1 LWGRSSTGRS
11 HFAKINWKG
20 FAFKTAKYDFKVNWI
35 PTLTKM
41 EKAPGLTIPSLC
53 NNIDEG
59 FIQTSYTI
67 TTDYLQ
73 ECYSYI
79 FAAGDAVVCDYTVGT
94 WSFKT
99 KCCEV
104 LKKGT
109 NADKS
114 KLSAMTAKNNPHVN
128 KRTFSGGHARKAV
141 RKRAK
146 KGGKKR
152 DVLDVT
158 DEFED
163 TFGRASVGGDRVM
176 G

>member
-1 LWGRSSTGRS
+1 
-11 HFAKINWKG
+11 
-20 FAFKTAKYDFKVNWI
+20 
-35 PTLTKM
+35 M
-41 EKAPGLTIPSLC
+41 EKAPGLTIPSR
-53 NNIDEG
+53 NNIDEA

-67 TTDYLQ
+67 APDYLR

-79 FAAGDAVVCDYTVGT
+79 FAAGDAVVCDFTVGT

-99 KCCEV
+99 KRSEV

-114 KLSAMTAKNNPHVN
+114 KLPAMMAKKNPHMN

-141 RKRAK
+141 WKRAK

-152 DVLDVT
+152 D
-158 DEFED
+158 
-163 TFGRASVGGDRVM
+163 RRIRRHI
-176 G
+176 